1 MPTGL
6 FIDPANGTETVRE
19 LTPDE
24 IAGITESG
32 AERIARLNA
41 EAQTNRRGAFQ
52 AEADPLYFAWQRGEA
67 TEEDWL
73 TKCAEIRARYPY
85 A

>member
-1 MPTGL
+1 MTTGL
-6 FIDPANGTETVRE
+6 FINAATGETSERE
-19 LTPDE
+19 LTAEE
-24 IAGITESG
+24 IAASTET
-32 AERIARLNA
+32 ETDRIARLNA

>member
-6 FIDPANGTETVRE
+6 FINATTGKEIERE
-19 LTPDE
+19 LTADE
-24 IAGITESG
+24 IAGITESD

-41 EAQTNRRGAFQ
+41 EAQINRRGAFQ
-52 AEADPLYFAWQRGEA
+52 AEADPLFFAWQRGEA

-73 TKCAEIRARYPY
+73 AKCAEIRARYPY

>member
-6 FIDPANGTETVRE
+6 FINAETGDTTERE
-19 LTPDE
+19 LTAEE
-24 IAGITESG
+24 IALWPSEDAG
-32 AERIARLNA
+32 IARFNA
-41 EAQTNRRGAFQ
+41 EAQANRRGAFQ
-52 AEADPLYFAWQRGEA
+52 AEADPLYFAWQRGET

-73 TKCAEIRARYPY
+73 AKCAEIRARYPY

>member
-1 MPTGL
+1 MTTGL
-6 FIDPANGTETVRE
+6 FIDATTGQTTERE
-19 LTPDE
+19 LTAEE
-24 IAGITESG
+24 IAATTRPNAEVA
-32 AERIARLNA
+32 AERHTEIQAA
-41 EAQTNRRGAFQ
+41 RRGAFQ
-52 AEADPLYFAWQRGEA
+52 TEADPLYFAWQRGEN

>member
-1 MPTGL
+1 MSKTLQVDALTGQ
-6 FIDPANGTETVRE
+6 TVERD

-24 IAGITESG
+24 IAAITESD
-32 AERIARLNA
+32 ADRIARLNA
-41 EAQTNRRGAFQ
+41 EAQAHRRGAFQ
-52 AEADPLYFAWQRGEA
+52 VEADPLYFAWQRGEA

-73 TKCAEIRARYPY
+73 AKCAEIRTRFPY